1 MFETL
6 ESRQLMSATLLSQTT
21 TRPPTQPT
29 VVYAE
34 LSPEQAVKASAQTGS
49 TLSDSDKAAIAI
61 AISKIL
67 TH

>member
-21 TRPPTQPT
+21 RPPTQAT
-29 VVYAE
+29 VAYAE